1 MIILAL
7 LVGLACGWLLA
18 NQHRLDDAHDELPF
32 QRHPSDPVWSPRSN
46 LRVIDGC
53 DFYDWEGEAVEPW
66 EHDGGS
72 AA

>member
-7 LVGLACGWLLA
+7 LLGITLGWLLA
-18 NQHRLDDAHDELPF
+18 NQHRIDDRAELPPR
-32 QRHPSDPVWSPRSN
+32 RHPSDPYWSPRSN

-53 DFYDWEGEAVEPW
+53 DFYDWEGEAVDPW
-66 EHDGGS
+66 EHDGGG